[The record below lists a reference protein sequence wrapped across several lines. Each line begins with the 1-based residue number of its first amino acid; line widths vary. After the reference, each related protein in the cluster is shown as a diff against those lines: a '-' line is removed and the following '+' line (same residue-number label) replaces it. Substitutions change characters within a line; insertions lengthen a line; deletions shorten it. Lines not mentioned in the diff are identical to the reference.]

1 MMIIPGAEETTQE
14 AVMRSNI
21 KRLESAALRARVLKL
36 ESSSTSHSV
45 SQRLQVQLNALKKER
60 VELEAARVIAET
72 AHEKAV
78 RRVYVLRGAPRILN
92 LLFTFDHCTV

>member
-60 VELEAARVIAET
+60 VELEAARVIAEA

-78 RRVYVLRGAPRILN
+78 RRVCITR
-92 LLFTFDHCTV
+92 CTSYYKSLVYI

>member
-1 MMIIPGAEETTQE
+1 MIINTGAEETTQE
-14 AVMRSNI
+14 AVMRSSI

-45 SQRLQVQLNALKKER
+45 SQRLQVQLNAMKKER
-60 VELEAARVIAET
+60 VELEAARAIAEA

-78 RRVYVLRGAPRILN
+78 RRVCIIIYH
-92 LLFTFDHCTV
+92 LLFPLITVQYDS